1 MINDTALTQAQ
12 NLIKLP
18 VKSNIDWI
26 VKFFDGGTWKTTNFT
41 LIEDAWAF
49 FYSKLNELKQ
59 NCLSLGNQRQYA

>member
-41 LIEDAWAF
+41 LLNVSLF
-49 FYSKLNELKQ
+49 FLFV
-59 NCLSLGNQRQYA
+59 RH